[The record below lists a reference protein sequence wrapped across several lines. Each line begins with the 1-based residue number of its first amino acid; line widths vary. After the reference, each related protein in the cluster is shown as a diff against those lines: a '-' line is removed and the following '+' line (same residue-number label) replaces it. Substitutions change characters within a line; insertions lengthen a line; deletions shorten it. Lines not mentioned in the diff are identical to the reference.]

1 MKGLRDEPAGLLGD
15 IRRVDADNYLRRTF
29 SRAVA
34 EYRPDAVIFLG
45 DLLDEGGKLVGSYQ
59 ILIKNGNEMY
69 STVWIQNQWINGINL
84 IFFISTGSICENCNS
99 SRNCHLS
106 TRVFRRPFQCR
117 CNFNR
122 SPFPKAASPPCLP
135 PRSTQATRRDSAQST
150 LNTRLTRSSTCRATM
165 TSGAR
170 EETQSRVKR

>member
-59 ILIKNGNEMY
+59 I
-69 STVWIQNQWINGINL
+69 QN
-84 IFFISTGSICENCNS
+84 
-99 SRNCHLS
+99 
-106 TRVFRRPFQCR
+106 
-117 CNFNR
+117 
-122 SPFPKAASPPCLP
+122 
-135 PRSTQATRRDSAQST
+135 
-150 LNTRLTRSSTCRATM
+150 
-165 TSGAR
+165 
-170 EETQSRVKR
+170 